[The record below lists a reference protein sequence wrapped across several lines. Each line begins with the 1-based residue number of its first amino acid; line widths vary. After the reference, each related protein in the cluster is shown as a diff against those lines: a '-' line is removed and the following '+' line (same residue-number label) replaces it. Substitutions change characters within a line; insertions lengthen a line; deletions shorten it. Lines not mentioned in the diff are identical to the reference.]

1 MSRFLVVSLLA
12 LLLGAC
18 SERESVSFIPASPLT
33 PEEIEQATAGLR
45 NNPEFAD
52 LAAGAASDSMFTYR
66 VADIQQALKG
76 IDAQDELV
84 SFCSS
89 VVVDGATRLVL
100 LAPPVGD
107 AVMVKSA
114 SCSPVEGGLSCGSVS
129 AEAMAFYK
137 QKDYFFALQ
146 DGVTKTEADRLM
158 YLFENKGI
166 TNLPAAFSQYDFTTV
181 TAIGK
186 SAEIYRVSLGDRFCA
201 SCSAQVTLLM
211 TPNDELVLAGEPQ
224 QSCN

>member
-1 MSRFLVVSLLA
+1 MARLAIVLLSV
-12 LLLGAC
+12 LILSAC
-18 SERESVSFIPASPLT
+18 TEQESVSFIPASPLT
-33 PEEIEQATAGLR
+33 PEEIQQATEGLR

-52 LAAGAASDSMFTYR
+52 LAAGAADDSMFTYR
-66 VADIQQALKG
+66 VEDIQRALKG
-76 IDAQDELV
+76 VDAEDELV

-100 LAPPVGD
+100 LAPPEGD
-107 AVMVKSA
+107 SVVVKSA
-114 SCSPVEGGLSCGSVS
+114 SCSPVEGGLSCGSLI
-129 AEAMAFYK
+129 AEEMAFHK
-137 QKDYFFALQ
+137 QKNYFFALQ
-146 DGVTKTEADRLM
+146 DGVTRTEAARVM

-166 TNLPAAFSQYDFTTV
+166 MNLPEAFKQYDFTTV

-201 SCSAQVTLLM
+201 ACSAQVNVLT

-224 QSCN
+224 QTCD